1 MKMKSKENKFD
12 LRKHLGSKA
21 SLLAALNKLP
31 KNLQQHI
38 LQHLDDASIDAICE
52 CVYNVIYTDI
62 SMLSKQKKKTL
73 SKKLHKH
80 CCIKNL
86 RIIATPS
93 ISVSKRRKAL
103 QQEGTGIGLI
113 LSTIVP
119 LIAKLFT

>member
-1 MKMKSKENKFD
+1 MKNKEKTLD
-12 LRKHLGSKA
+12 LKKKLGTKA
-21 SLLAALNKLP
+21 NLFFALNKLP
-31 KNLQQHI
+31 KNYHQHI
-38 LQHLDDASIDAICE
+38 IQHLDDDSIDAICE

-62 SMLSKQKKKTL
+62 SLLPTRTKKTL
-73 SKKLHKH
+73 AKNLHKH
-80 CCIKNL
+80 CCVKNL
-86 RIIATPS
+86 RTIATSS